1 MDKLTDKQ
9 ALFVKH
15 YAATLNATESARLA
29 GYKGNDKTLG
39 VVGVENLAKPSI
51 RVAIDSLLD
60 KRTMEAEEVLQRL
73 TEHAMIDLAD
83 FFDIAEGGYPELNLT
98 KALAA
103 GKTHLIKSIKF
114 DGKTGRA
121 TQVYFHDPQNALI
134 HIGKAY
140 GMFRDVVQVDDWRS
154 EAIAGIKAGL
164 YTYEQIKAIFADD
177 SLASELF
184 RQAGVP
190 IDKS

>member
-9 ALFVKH
+9 TLFVKH
-15 YAATLNATESARLA
+15 YAATLNATEAARLA
-29 GYKGNDKTLG
+29 GYKGNEGTLKQ
-39 VVGVENLAKPSI
+39 VASENLAKPYI
-51 RVAIDSLLD
+51 RAAIDNLLD
-60 KRTMEAEEVLQRL
+60 KRTMEADEVLQRL
-73 TEHAMIDLAD
+73 TEHATTDLAD
-83 FFDIAEGGYPELNLT
+83 FFDIVDGYPELNLT

-103 GKTHLIKSIKF
+103 GKTHLVKSIKF
-114 DGKTGRA
+114 DGKTGRV
-121 TQVYFHDPQNALI
+121 TQVFFHDPQNALI

-177 SLASELF
+177 SLANDLF